1 MICARKSLGMSQLA
15 KVQIEM
21 LEDEDLAQGLVET
34 DYAQK
39 TAILFLKVMNPF

>member
-1 MICARKSLGMSQLA
+1 MSTQKSLGMSQLA

-39 TAILFLKVMNPF
+39 QLSRSWKVMNPF